1 MRGMDVL
8 SAWDTYK
15 KKKKKTAQAGAQ
27 KLGQKLM

>member
-15 KKKKKTAQAGAQ
+15 KKKPAQAGAQ